1 MSNDR
6 GSTGYRVTIAGGVD
20 GQVAVGHDIQQSR
33 VDVRE
38 SRPTEDE
45 VAELRQAFVELRAQ
59 IADAASVDTR
69 DAAIER
75 VGELEEAVISD
86 DPDLTTMEYVK
97 GWFAKHLPK
106 LAGAVTG
113 VILNPIVGKLVAA
126 GGDALAAEFRQRFEH
141 A

>member
-106 LAGAVTG
+106 LAGAVTS